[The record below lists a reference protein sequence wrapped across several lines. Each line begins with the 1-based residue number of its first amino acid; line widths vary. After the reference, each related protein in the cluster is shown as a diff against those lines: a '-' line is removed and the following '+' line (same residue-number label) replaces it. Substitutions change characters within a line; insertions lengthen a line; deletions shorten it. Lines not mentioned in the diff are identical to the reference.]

1 MSISYTDI
9 AIIGAGPNGL
19 GLASHLSRRG
29 LDFRIFG
36 SPMETWRA
44 MPDGMCLKSLGF
56 ATTIPTP
63 DGYPTFP
70 QYCRAKGLEDYEPI
84 EFATFADYGMQLQRD
99 LVPEVEDVKV
109 AHLRRAN
116 GRFVLILDDGER
128 VTANTVVVAVGL
140 TYFPQV
146 PHVFDR
152 LPSGTVAHTWGRTDF
167 ASYTGQDVV
176 VIGGG
181 SSALETATLL
191 YEHGARVQVLARG
204 DVYWGGRTPRDTERT
219 LVERVKLPVTS
230 LGHGRENWVLQ
241 HAPGLMYHVPSSKR
255 LPFTARH
262 LGPAPA
268 WWLRNRAEGKFPI
281 FTRTQVFEAARLG
294 NRVRLRLAGPNG
306 PSRNIE
312 ADRIVAG
319 TGYRFDID
327 KISFI
332 DASLARQLD
341 RHDLSPKLSR
351 HFESTAPGL
360 YFVGPVAAESF
371 GPLVRFVAGAPF
383 TVSRVTGRLRR
394 QAPRR
399 AVYRPRQVVA
409 NPDGA
414 AAVAGNR

>member
-1 MSISYTDI
+1 MSISHTDI

-19 GLASHLSRRG
+19 GLASHLSHRG

-44 MPDGMCLKSLGF
+44 MPHGMYLKSLGF

-63 DGYPTFP
+63 NGYPTFP

-84 EFATFADYGMQLQRD
+84 EFATFADYGMQLQQD

-116 GRFVLILDDGER
+116 GHFVLILDDGER

-146 PHVFDR
+146 PDVFDR
-152 LPSGTVAHTWGRTDF
+152 LPSGTVTHTWGRKDF
-167 ASYTGQDVV
+167 ISYTGQDVV

-191 YEHGARVQVLARG
+191 HEHGARVQVVARG

-268 WWLRNRAEGKFPI
+268 WWLRDRADGTFPL
-281 FTRTQVFEAARLG
+281 FTRTHVLEAAMVG
-294 NRVRLRLAGPNG
+294 NRVRLRLAGPDG
-306 PSRNIE
+306 PSRHVE
-312 ADRIVAG
+312 ADRVVAG
-319 TGYRFDID
+319 TGYRFDVD
-327 KISFI
+327 KMLFI
-332 DASLARQLD
+332 DAGLARQLD

-351 HFESTAPGL
+351 HFESTVPGL

-394 QAPRR
+394 R
-399 AVYRPRQVVA
+399 AAGRAMSSPRQLVVEPA
-409 NPDGA
+409 GA
-414 AAVAGNR
+414 AGGR